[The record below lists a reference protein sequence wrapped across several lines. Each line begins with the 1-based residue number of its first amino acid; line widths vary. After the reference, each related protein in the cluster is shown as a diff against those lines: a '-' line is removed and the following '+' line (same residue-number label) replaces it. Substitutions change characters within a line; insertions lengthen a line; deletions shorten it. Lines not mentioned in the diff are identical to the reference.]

1 MNSSPIG
8 LAFSVENLDILS
20 HNLIA
25 RGVLFKFRGGFVTYL
40 LLKKFWRISHS
51 CERWRNLSRKFYR
64 LWLLL
69 SGCHQL
75 WKPLNAGWTRATRKV
90 RGEICF
96 FCRKEICEA
105 AVSWQNLLCEDL
117 LNFESTCNYHR
128 RVIPGHWLNFSDI
141 YSLVLLLIYS

>member
-1 MNSSPIG
+1 M
-8 LAFSVENLDILS
+8 AFRWKIMKSFLVIKSYTAILF
-20 HNLIA
+20 
-25 RGVLFKFRGGFVTYL
+25 GFRWDFATYV
-40 LLKKFWRISHS
+40 LLKKICRIPPY
-51 CERWRNLSRKFYR
+51 CERWRNPSRTFYR

-69 SGCHQL
+69 SLCHQIF
-75 WKPLNAGWTRATRKV
+75 KPLSTGWTRATRKV
-90 RGEICF
+90 RGEIYF

-141 YSLVLLLIYS
+141 YSIVLLLIYS